1 MTKKKIFIV
10 IGTIVLIFTLAV
22 GIYLY
27 KTRPMLSDSKFV
39 IYTGYSKT
47 ISLRGRYKAEGWSSE
62 NSSVADVQNGVVT
75 ALSPGKTKITV
86 SAGKKQF
93 VCEVEVREAMSP
105 KFFSIVEEEKK
116 WFFSQQLS
124 NGAFPNRGKENGEVS
139 INPYFSALGI
149 WCVLQCELTE
159 EEINQIKEHLIWH
172 FEHLNYKKDINGI
185 KGTIY
190 DYKAKIEDGKVIKE
204 YSKDSYDSTDSYAA
218 MFLAAIWK
226 YYDITKDADFLKLY
240 ESEIRLVIDA
250 MLSTMEKEYSYSRPD
265 YKIVYLMDN
274 SEVYEG
280 LISSE
285 KILKEIYEDSK
296 ESEKIA
302 DRIEKF
308 EEKFNEV
315 WWKNG
320 YYSPYL
326 NENHQTKD
334 EKFSW
339 DNFYPDAVSQ
349 LMPIIFGL
357 ADEEKAQKVYEDFCE
372 YRNWETM
379 DFVDNEESEF
389 YWPIIMCAAAIME
402 DCDKTEK
409 YIDKYLEK
417 TFDKEYP
424 LILSDCGW
432 FIYGT
437 NVLGNYY
444 KSIEINSIK

>member
-1 MTKKKIFIV
+1 MKNRKIFI
-10 IGTIVLIFTLAV
+10 ITGGIILIFAIAV
-22 GIYLY
+22 GFYLY
-27 KTRPMLSDSKFV
+27 LTRPVLSDSKFV

-47 ISLRGRYKAEGWSSE
+47 ISLRGRYKAEEWSSE
-62 NSSVADVQNGVVT
+62 NSSIADVQNGVVT
-75 ALSPGKTKITV
+75 ALNPGKTKITV

-93 VCEVEVREAMSP
+93 VCEVEVRKAMSP
-105 KFFSIVEEEKK
+105 EFFSIVEEEKK

-159 EEINQIKEHLIWH
+159 EELEQIKKHLIWH
-172 FEHLNYKKDINGI
+172 FEHLNLEKDINGI

-190 DYKAKIEDGKVIKE
+190 DYKAKINDGKVVEE

-218 MFLAAIWK
+218 MFLAAVWK
-226 YYDITKDADFLKLY
+226 YFEVTKDADFLKLY
-240 ESEIRLVIDA
+240 ESEIRLVIVA
-250 MLSTMEKEYSYSRPD
+250 MLSTMDKEYSYSKPD

-274 SEVYEG
+274 TEVYEG
-280 LISSE
+280 LKSSE
-285 KILKEIYEDSK
+285 KILREIYEDNT

-302 DRIEKF
+302 ERILIF
-308 EEKFNEV
+308 ENNFNKV

-326 NENHQTKD
+326 NENLQAKD
-334 EKFSW
+334 DNFLW

-349 LMPIIFGL
+349 LMPIIFNL
-357 ADEEKAQKVYEDFCE
+357 ADEEKAKKVYADFCK
-372 YRNWETM
+372 YRNWESM
-379 DFVDNEESEF
+379 DFVDNKETEF
-389 YWPIIMCAAAIME
+389 YWPAIMCAAAIMK
-402 DCDKTEK
+402 DCDKTEE
-409 YIDKYLEK
+409 YIVKYLEK
-417 TFDKEYP
+417 TNDKEYP

-444 KSIEINSIK
+444 KSIEIDSIK

>member
-1 MTKKKIFIV
+1 MRKRNTFIIIGAV
-10 IGTIVLIFTLAV
+10 ILVFTLAS
-22 GIYLY
+22 GLYLY
-27 KTRPMLSDSKFV
+27 VTKPVLSDSRFV

-47 ISLRGRYKAEGWSSE
+47 ISLNGRYKAEKWASE
-62 NSSVADVQNGVVT
+62 NCSVAEVENGVIT
-75 ALSPGKTKITV
+75 AVSPGKTKITV
-86 SAGKKQF
+86 NAGKKQF
-93 VCEVEVREAMSP
+93 ACEVEVREARSP

-124 NGAFPNRGKENGEVS
+124 NGAFPNRSKENGEVS
-139 INPYFSALGI
+139 INPYFSSLGI
-149 WCVLQCELTE
+149 WCILQCELTE
-159 EEINQIKEHLIWH
+159 EEINQIKEYLIWH
-172 FEHLNYKKDINGI
+172 FEHLNCKKDVNGI

-190 DYKAKIEDGKVIKE
+190 DYKAQIEDGKVIKE

-218 MFLAAIWK
+218 MFLAAVWK
-226 YYDITKDADFLKLY
+226 YYDITKDADFVKMY
-240 ESEIRLVIDA
+240 ENEIRLVIDA
-250 MLSTMEKEYSYSRPD
+250 MLSTMDKEYSYSRPD

-274 SEVYEG
+274 TEVYEG
-280 LISSE
+280 LVSSE
-285 KILKEIYEDSK
+285 KILREIYEDST
-296 ESEKIA
+296 ESEKIV
-302 DRIEKF
+302 DRIDIF
-308 EEKFNEV
+308 ERKFNEV

-326 NENHQTKD
+326 NENLQAKD
-334 EKFSW
+334 EDFSW
-339 DNFYPDAVSQ
+339 SNFYPDAVAQ

-357 ADEEKAQKVYEDFCE
+357 ADEEKAQKVYEDFGK
-372 YRNWETM
+372 YRNWEDM

-389 YWPIIMCAAAIME
+389 YWPLIMCAAAIMK

-409 YIDKYLEK
+409 YIDNYLEK
-417 TFDKEYP
+417 TLDKEYP